1 MLVALPHP
9 EKQYSGSPRRISERD
24 VALFRITAYLG
35 TPVCLGK
42 TYLTLDA
49 ILYGILAEMREV
61 RRVDTDPIKDIP
73 LRQVDG
79 LFLSSRAYFN
89 NPVHHGEIK
98 TGGVRLAKDL
108 ADTPL
113 FLQPSRDRYYK
124 VNTTN
129 GPLKAHLTRYQCI
142 AAQSVS
148 WIAEGDAAKVQ
159 RLLESAD
166 GIGARRKEGYG
177 VLRRIE
183 LESADGLSPLLD
195 EKGEARRPIPVRFSA
210 HSAPATASLTAVDT
224 WRPPYWDAS
233 NAEECHIPRPA

>member
-1 MLVALPHP
+1 M
-9 EKQYSGSPRRISERD
+9 
-24 VALFRITAYLG
+24 ALFRITAYLG